1 VPYFVLYRA
10 VKLPGLRHVTNPLER
25 GGVFGNTDSGG
36 VWLSVRFVRCW
47 VKSHN
52 ATIKFETLSKFL
64 MISRRKVRMTSSH
77 HSLNCPGP
85 NPARVSNLLSE
96 SLIKVGAVLLM

>member
-1 VPYFVLYRA
+1 VPYFVLCRA

-25 GGVFGNTDSGG
+25 GVVFGNTDSGG
-36 VWLSVRFVRCW
+36 VWLLSVRFVRCW

-52 ATIKFETLSKFL
+52 ATVKFETLSKFLMMSKFL

-77 HSLNCPGP
+77 HALNCPGP
-85 NPARVSNLLSE
+85 NPTRVSNLL
-96 SLIKVGAVLLM
+96 AVLLM